1 MRDNKIL
8 ALNFIFV
15 AFSTNA
21 YSHTGAH
28 NDGILKTLIHFASS
42 PDHVL
47 FIIVPAIIILGFDVF
62 YGRKYFT

>member
-1 MRDNKIL
+1 MPDHKIL
-8 ALNFIFV
+8 ALNFLFV
-15 AFSTNA
+15 AFSSNA

-28 NDGILKTLIHFASS
+28 NDGWLKTLIHFATS

-47 FIIVPAIIILGFDVF
+47 FIIVPAIIILGFVIF